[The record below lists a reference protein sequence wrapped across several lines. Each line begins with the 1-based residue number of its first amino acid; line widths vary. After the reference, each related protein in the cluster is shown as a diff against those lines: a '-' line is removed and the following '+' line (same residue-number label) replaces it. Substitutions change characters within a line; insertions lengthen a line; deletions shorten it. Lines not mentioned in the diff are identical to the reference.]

1 MELKDK
7 VTCIKGIGEK
17 TAGNLAKL
25 GISTVSDLI
34 QERILHIWS
43 LLIFRIYRQMSV
55 RQ

>member
-7 VTCIKGIGEK
+7 VICIKGIGEK
-17 TAGNLAKL
+17 TALS
-25 GISTVSDLI
+25 III
-34 QERILHIWS
+34 QELILHIWI